1 MKKLFKVVA
10 LSAAMA
16 MGFSTLAACGGN
28 KGNGGNGG
36 NGGTISGSYK
46 PVDVTDE
53 ATIEKIN
60 DEVAKINMNS
70 VLGDMTAENWMFGV
84 DGNIAL
90 DVLLQEDNEYIK
102 ANGTIELGASVQA
115 DGQTPV
121 IGAKVTGKAN
131 VNITKNFAKELKIE
145 DALNAN
151 ATFNAYADM
160 EYVYLD
166 QKVTGIANLNDGVNE
181 AALKVKYATMD
192 LIEMVMGGVKGM
204 NAESE
209 VEGGEAQAFDIAT
222 LVAMAKQYGVEVSVD
237 VSNGL
242 KVKAA
247 ATANTLDTLL
257 AMIPGGDEGTV
268 ISQIVNK
275 DNVKNFVVEVYVA
288 FDKNGGFEAFAAKID
303 VKVQYTGVS
312 TFDSTKQSNNVVS
325 LKLTANVKKSTKTV
339 TVPDSV
345 KNDTSYVEESFG
357 GEPGQGGVE
366 GGEQEAA

>member
-1 MKKLFKVVA
+1 M
-10 LSAAMA
+10 
-16 MGFSTLAACGGN
+16 
-28 KGNGGNGG
+28 NG
-36 NGGTISGSYK
+36 
-46 PVDVTDE
+46 
-53 ATIEKIN
+53 
-60 DEVAKINMNS
+60 S
-70 VLGDMTAENWMFGV
+70 V
-84 DGNIAL
+84 
-90 DVLLQEDNEYIK
+90 K
-102 ANGTIELGASVQA
+102 
-115 DGQTPV
+115 
-121 IGAKVTGKAN
+121 
-131 VNITKNFAKELKIE
+131 ITKNFAAALKIPA
-145 DALNAN
+145 ALDVNV
-151 ATFNAYADM
+151 TMKAYADM
-160 EYVYLD
+160 EYVYVD
-166 QKVTGIANLNDGVNE
+166 QKVAGVPQE
-181 AALKVKYATMD
+181 LVGSGESTTQTLKMKFATME
-192 LIEMVMGGVKGM
+192 LVEMVMDGVKGM

-257 AMIPGGDEGTV
+257 AMIPEGDEGTV

-312 TFDSTKQSNNVVS
+312 TFDSTKQSNNVMSV
-325 LKLTANVKKSTKTV
+325 KLTANVKKSTKVV